1 MKLYGI
7 PNCNTVK
14 KARSWLETHGIAYE
28 FHDFKKQGVT
38 QALLSGWLKQVGW
51 QKLLKKTGP
60 TWGQLP
66 DAVKASIKDDTSAL
80 ALMLEKPNVIKRPVL
95 EHNGKVLA
103 TGFSGRGGNAPVE
116 YENLLA
122 RFPLPNPLPQAGEGA
137 NE

>member
-7 PNCNTVK
+7 PNCGTVK
-14 KARSWLETHGIAYE
+14 KARAALEARGIDYE

-38 QALLSGWLKQVGW
+38 AAMLSGWLRQVGW

-66 DAVKASIKDDTSAL
+66 DEVKASINNDASAL
-80 ALMLEKPNVIKRPVL
+80 QLMLEKPNVIKRPVL

-103 TGFSGRGGNAPVE
+103 TGFAEQEYARIPAP
-116 YENLLA
+116 
-122 RFPLPNPLPQAGEGA
+122 
-137 NE
+137 

>member
-14 KARSWLETHGIAYE
+14 KARSWLDTHNINYE

-38 QALLSGWLKQVGW
+38 AELLSDWLKQIGW

-66 DAVKASIKDDTSAL
+66 DAVKSSIIDDASAL
-80 ALMLEKPNVIKRPVL
+80 ALMLEKPNVIRRPVL
-95 EHNGKVLA
+95 ASKGHIVA
-103 TGFSGRGGNAPVE
+103 TGFTESA
-116 YENLLA
+116 YQNLKL
-122 RFPLPNPLPQAGEGA
+122 
-137 NE
+137 